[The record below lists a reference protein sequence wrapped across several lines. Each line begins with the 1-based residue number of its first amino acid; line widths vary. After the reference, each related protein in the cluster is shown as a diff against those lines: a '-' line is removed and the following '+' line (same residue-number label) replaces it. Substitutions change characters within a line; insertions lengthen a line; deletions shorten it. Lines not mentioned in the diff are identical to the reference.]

1 VKQTSK
7 KRIHEEMKK
16 FPRFIMSLTMAAIFG
31 VMSVVVPPI
40 VGDMIVPGINI
51 RGDFLLWVILMLV
64 TVIFVI
70 RALADALSLADVLT
84 DIFLRRLGAKKDRS
98 LKRVGRD
105 AIYIILTI
113 LLASAFIPF
122 LSYVAEIGN
131 MLAGAASLVAL
142 GLIIILTYDIGRIL
156 YRTVETKA
164 EVLADRLVKL
174 ATRNRK
180 KKG

>member
-1 VKQTSK
+1 
-7 KRIHEEMKK
+7 
-16 FPRFIMSLTMAAIFG
+16 MAVIFG
-31 VMSVVVPPI
+31 VISIVVPPL
-40 VGDMIVPGINI
+40 VGDMTVPGINVK
-51 RGDFLLWVILMLV
+51 GGFLLWVCFMLV

-84 DIFLRRLGAKKDRS
+84 DIFLRRLGAKEDHS

-122 LSYVAEIGN
+122 LSSVVEIGY

-142 GLIIILTYDIGRIL
+142 GLIIVLIYDIGRIL
-156 YRTVETKA
+156 YRTVEAKA

>member
-1 VKQTSK
+1 
-7 KRIHEEMKK
+7 MKK
-16 FPRFIMSLTMAAIFG
+16 FPRLIMSITMAVIFG
-31 VMSVVVPPI
+31 VISIVVPPL
-40 VGDMIVPGINI
+40 VGDMIVPGINVK
-51 RGDFLLWVILMLV
+51 GSFLLWVCFMLV

-84 DIFLRRLGAKKDRS
+84 DIFLRRLGAKEDHS

-122 LSYVAEIGN
+122 LASVAEIGD

-142 GLIIILTYDIGRIL
+142 GLIIVLIYDVGRIL
-156 YRTVETKA
+156 YRTVEKKA
-164 EVLADRLVKL
+164 EALADRLAKL
-174 ATRNRK
+174 ATRNRE

>member
-1 VKQTSK
+1 
-7 KRIHEEMKK
+7 
-16 FPRFIMSLTMAAIFG
+16 MAAIFW
-31 VMSVVVPPI
+31 VISIVVPPL
-40 VGDMIVPGINI
+40 VGDTTVPGIDVS
-51 RGDFLLWVILMLV
+51 GSFLLWVFFMLV

-84 DIFLRRLGAKKDRS
+84 DIFLRRLGAKEDRS

-113 LLASAFIPF
+113 LLASALIPF
-122 LSYVAEIGN
+122 LSSISEIGN

-142 GLIIILTYDIGRIL
+142 GLIIVLIYDVGRIL
-156 YRTVETKA
+156 YRTVEAKA
-164 EVLADRLVKL
+164 EVLSDRLVKL

>member
-1 VKQTSK
+1 
-7 KRIHEEMKK
+7 
-16 FPRFIMSLTMAAIFG
+16 MAAIFW
-31 VMSVVVPPI
+31 VISIVVPPL
-40 VGDMIVPGINI
+40 VGDTTVPGIDVS
-51 RGDFLLWVILMLV
+51 GSFLLWVFFMLV

-84 DIFLRRLGAKKDRS
+84 DIFLRRLGAKEDRS

-113 LLASAFIPF
+113 LLASALIPF
-122 LSYVAEIGN
+122 LSSVSEIGN

-142 GLIIILTYDIGRIL
+142 GLIIVLIYDVGRIL
-156 YRTVETKA
+156 YRTVEEKA
-164 EVLADRLVKL
+164 EVLSDRLVKL

>member
-1 VKQTSK
+1 
-7 KRIHEEMKK
+7 
-16 FPRFIMSLTMAAIFG
+16 MSITMAVIFG
-31 VMSVVVPPI
+31 VISIVVPPL
-40 VGDMIVPGINI
+40 VGDMIVPGINVK
-51 RGDFLLWVILMLV
+51 GSFLFWVCFMLV

-84 DIFLRRLGAKKDRS
+84 DIFLRRLGAKEDRS

-122 LSYVAEIGN
+122 LSSVAEIGDI
-131 MLAGAASLVAL
+131 LTGAASLVAL
-142 GLIIILTYDIGRIL
+142 GLIIVLIYDIGRIL
-156 YRTVETKA
+156 YRTVEAKA
-164 EVLADRLVKL
+164 EALSDRLVKL

>member
-1 VKQTSK
+1 
-7 KRIHEEMKK
+7 
-16 FPRFIMSLTMAAIFG
+16 MSVTMAAIFWG
-31 VMSVVVPPI
+31 ISIVVPPL
-40 VGDMIVPGINI
+40 VGDTTVPGIDVS
-51 RGDFLLWVILMLV
+51 GSFLLWVFFMLV

-84 DIFLRRLGAKKDRS
+84 DIFLRRLGAKEDRS

-113 LLASAFIPF
+113 LLASALIPF
-122 LSYVAEIGN
+122 LYSISEIGN

-142 GLIIILTYDIGRIL
+142 GLIVVLIYDVGRIL
-156 YRTVETKA
+156 YRTVEEKA
-164 EVLADRLVKL
+164 EVLSDRLVKL

-180 KKG
+180 NKG

>member
-16 FPRFIMSLTMAAIFG
+16 FPRLIMSITMAAIFG
-31 VMSVVVPPI
+31 VISMVVPPL
-40 VGDMIVPGINI
+40 VEDMTVPGIDV
-51 RGDFLLWVILMLV
+51 RGDFLLWVFFMLV

-84 DIFLRRLGAKKDRS
+84 DIFLRRLGAKEDRS

-122 LSYVAEIGN
+122 LSSVAEIGN
-131 MLAGAASLVAL
+131 MLRGAASLAAL

-156 YRTVETKA
+156 YRTLETKA
-164 EVLADRLVKL
+164 EVLTDRLVKL
-174 ATRNRK
+174 ARRRRRK
-180 KKG
+180 KG